1 MKLTEILK
9 LLEEK
14 VAPVSLSD
22 ELCRKFDMY
31 DNSGIIVNCGNE
43 ISGAVFS
50 LDLSKGAISEA
61 REKGC
66 NLIITHHP
74 AIYGGLSRIDYRNPV
89 AANIAEC
96 LKSGISVISMHL
108 NFDCA
113 PHGIDY
119 HLMKGLGGS
128 EDACEILAKL
138 SQGGY
143 GRFYSVKP
151 MDFNGFIQNI
161 KTTFKT
167 ERVLAYGENKTVK
180 CAASF
185 CGAGCDDKAINF
197 AAQRGADVFVSSDMP
212 HHEITALLG
221 RGINV
226 VLLTHYASEN
236 YGFNKIFNAI
246 STGLQIPSAYYTDEN
261 LL

>member
-1 MKLTEILK
+1 MKLTEIFK
-9 LLEEK
+9 FLEDK
-14 VAPVSLSD
+14 VAPVALSD
-22 ELCRKFDMY
+22 ELCKKFDMY

-50 LDLSKGAISEA
+50 LDLSKGAIEEA
-61 REKGC
+61 KKSGY
-66 NLIITHHP
+66 NLIVTHHP
-74 AIYGGLSRIDYRNPV
+74 AIYGGLSRIDNENPV

-96 LKSGISVISMHL
+96 VKNGISVISMHL

-113 PHGIDY
+113 PQGIDY
-119 HLMKGLGGS
+119 HLMKGLGGNG
-128 EDACEILAKL
+128 EKIEILAKL

-151 MDFNGFIQNI
+151 ADFNQFIQNI

-167 ERVLAYGENKTVK
+167 ERAIAYGENKIIKT
-180 CAASF
+180 AASF
-185 CGAGCDDKAINF
+185 CGAGCDDKAISF
-197 AAQRGADVFVSSDMP
+197 AATHGADVLISSDMP
-212 HHEITALLG
+212 HHEIIALLG
-221 RGINV
+221 RGVNV

-236 YGFNKIFNAI
+236 YGFNKIYNAI
-246 STGLQIPSAYYTDEN
+246 STGLKIPSVYHTDEY